1 MKRLALI
8 VAMGSFCAFAF
19 GVVARAEVI
28 RVGLSG
34 PMSGAGASWGVLAEW
49 AAKQAAAEINRSG
62 GVKIGDQTYTFEA
75 VGFDNKYTASE
86 GAKVGQAIINREG
99 IRYVVFGLGMAPVRA
114 LQALSEKERAIL
126 FTTGA
131 GKSIKGPRFPFT
143 FTQLNTPFERY
154 PPFFEFV
161 TRENPNAKSVVVVE
175 PNDATGQ
182 DAGEVSRREW
192 GKLRV
197 KVIDTNFYERGTTE
211 FSPLVTRITSQSPDI
226 IDFSEM
232 PPSEVG
238 IVLAG
243 LDEQG
248 WKGVKVWSAGTAAAD
263 LIKSAGAAADGTYMA
278 LAGDFGAASAPEV
291 QRRLEA
297 GAMKDV
303 GEHMNAISISAWD
316 AMMAIRAAMDKARSV
331 DPDKVRQALPDVVFE
346 SSYGPAAFG
355 GIEEYGSAQQMLLPI
370 LISQVAGGKTIER
383 ARIVA
388 PELAAKIAAAAPS
401 AKP

>member
-1 MKRLALI
+1 MKRLAL
-8 VAMGSFCAFAF
+8 VVSTVWFCAFA
-19 GVVARAEVI
+19 VIANAEVI

-49 AAKQAAAEINRSG
+49 TAKQAAAEINRSG
-62 GVKIGDQTYTFEA
+62 GVRIGEQTYTFEA

-86 GAKVGQAIINREG
+86 GAKVGQAIVNREG
-99 IRYVVFGLGMAPVRA
+99 IRYVVFALGMAPVRA
-114 LQALSEKERAIL
+114 LQALTEKERGIL

-131 GKSIKGPRFPFT
+131 GKSIKGPKFPFT

-154 PPFFEFV
+154 PAFFQFV
-161 TRENPNAKSVVVVE
+161 ARENPNAKSVVVVE

-192 GKLRV
+192 GKLGIRL
-197 KVIDTNFYERGTTE
+197 IDLNFYERGTTE
-211 FSPLVTRITSQSPDI
+211 FSPLVTRIIAQNPDI

-238 IVLAG
+238 LVLAG

-263 LIKSAGAAADGTYMA
+263 LIKSAGTAAQGTYMA
-278 LAGDFGAASAPEV
+278 LAGDFGAPSAPEV
-291 QRRLEA
+291 QRRLDA
-297 GAMKDV
+297 GAMKDL

-316 AMMAIRAAMDKARSV
+316 AMMAIRAGMEKAGSV
-331 DPDKVRQALPDVVFE
+331 DPDKVRQVLPDVVFE

-355 GIEEYGSAQQMLLPI
+355 GKEEYGSAQQMLLPV
-370 LISQVAGGKTIER
+370 LISQVKDGRTIER
-383 ARIVA
+383 ARIVPA
-388 PELAAKIAAAAPS
+388 ELAAKTATAGARANP
-401 AKP
+401 